1 MWVREKLADYAALTA
16 DYLRERFGRK
26 IREAGTPDALIRPM
40 EYSLMAGGK
49 RLRPALCLAFAEVLG
64 TPPERVLPFAA
75 AFELIHTYSLI
86 HDDLPAMDDD
96 DLRRGR
102 PSCHKAFGEAQ
113 AILAGDALLTEAFGV
128 MAETAPAVPERAVLT
143 ALAEAAY
150 AAGSA
155 GMVGGQMLDMDYT
168 GATDV
173 SLSQVAAMQ
182 AKKTGA
188 LIRAAGVG
196 GAGLAQGPPGTWTG
210 PRPYGRALG
219 AAFQIADDILD
230 VFGDEENIGKPVG
243 SDQALGRT
251 PSPPGR
257 AFPQPGDGPGRGR
270 RGGFGVDGYLGTR
283 RGFLRELAATWWTGF
298 IRRVASRRAWRDDV
312 GFCCSNRFGY

>member
-1 MWVREKLADYAALTA
+1 MWVREKLADYAALTV
-16 DYLRERFGRK
+16 DYLRDRFGRRL
-26 IREAGTPDALIRPM
+26 REAGTPDTLVRPM
-40 EYSLMAGGK
+40 EYSLLAGGK

-64 TPPERVLPFAA
+64 TPARSVLPFAA

-128 MAETAPAVPERAVLT
+128 MAETAPAVPERAVLA
-143 ALAEAAY
+143 ALAEAAF

-173 SLSQVAAMQ
+173 GLTQVAAMQ

-188 LIRAAGVG
+188 LIRAACVC
-196 GAGLAQGPPGTWTG
+196 GAVLAQGSPGDVD
-210 PRPYGRALG
+210 RAAAYGRALG

-230 VFGDEENIGKPVG
+230 VVGDEKTIGKPVG
-243 SDQALGRT
+243 SDQALGKNT
-251 PSPPGR
+251 FPSLAGLSR
-257 AFPQPGDGPGRGR
+257 SREMALAEADAAVSA
-270 RGGFGVDGYLGTR
+270 VDGYKGDAAR
-283 RGFLRELAATWWTGF
+283 FLRELA
-298 IRRVASRRAWRDDV
+298 RYVVDRVS
-312 GFCCSNRFGY
+312 

>member
-1 MWVREKLADYAALTA
+1 MWVREKLADYAALTG
-16 DYLRERFGRK
+16 DYLRERFGKK
-26 IREAGTPDALIRPM
+26 IREAGTPDTLVRPM
-40 EYSLMAGGK
+40 EYSLLAGGK

-64 TPPERVLPFAA
+64 APAQSVLPFAA
-75 AFELIHTYSLI
+75 ALELIHTYSLI

-128 MAETAPAVPERAVLT
+128 MAETAPAVPERAVLA

-173 SLSQVAAMQ
+173 GLTQVAAMQ

-188 LIRAAGVG
+188 LIRAACVC
-196 GAGLAQGPPGTWTG
+196 GAVLAQGSPGDVD
-210 PRPYGRALG
+210 RAAAYGRALG

-230 VFGDEENIGKPVG
+230 VVGDEKTIGKPVG
-243 SDQALGRT
+243 SDQALGKNT
-251 PSPPGR
+251 FPSLAGLSR
-257 AFPQPGDGPGRGR
+257 SREMALAEADAA
-270 RGGFGVDGYLGTR
+270 VSAMDGYQGDAAR
-283 RGFLRELAATWWTGF
+283 FLRELA
-298 IRRVASRRAWRDDV
+298 RYVVDRVS
-312 GFCCSNRFGY
+312 